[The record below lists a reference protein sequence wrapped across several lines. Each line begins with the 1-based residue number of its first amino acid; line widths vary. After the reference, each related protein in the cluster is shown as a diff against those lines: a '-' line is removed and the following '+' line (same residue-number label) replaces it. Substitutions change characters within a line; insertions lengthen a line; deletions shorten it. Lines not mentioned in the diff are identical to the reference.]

1 LKYLKNTEVN
11 LNNVLIMTGDFNIRD
26 NLWDPNFP
34 YHLAHRDILLKIANS
49 FLLELSNLTESFS
62 TRYLD
67 NNQDSNS
74 VLDLVFLHP
83 LTPEFNNYHIRSDW
97 KLISDHAPIIINIS
111 IPDKFIQTRKCS
123 LVKNSKE
130 EWYFIEELAN
140 YIKNINISSIHCI
153 RSLENIIQTL
163 AININSSW
171 QKYFK
176 DVNITKHSKVW

>member
-1 LKYLKNTEVN
+1 MKYLKNTEVN

-97 KLISDHAPIIINIS
+97 RLISDHAPIIINIS

-130 EWYFIEELAN
+130 EW
-140 YIKNINISSIHCI
+140 
-153 RSLENIIQTL
+153 
-163 AININSSW
+163 
-171 QKYFK
+171 
-176 DVNITKHSKVW
+176 